1 MAVVPFPHPPPPAVS
16 PTARGVTV
24 VATSSPSPRGPA
36 RQSNQLLTASTPG
49 ARPERE
55 WTEQKRLATVAA
67 GALFLGTPRQGGA
80 DGALPAAVGSNARS
94 PCPTFPPSP
103 PRLVGAR
110 ARGCW
115 TRGPARPA
123 AARGESRRHG
133 PQCAPFS
140 PQPSSS
146 PASRRRRRLS
156 PPQKS
161 SNQTVL
167 CVADS
172 FGESHSQQTA

>member
-1 MAVVPFPHPPPPAVS
+1 MDASSSRYPRGGSTLSPPPPPAVS

-103 PRLVGAR
+103 PPPCGCPRPRLLDARASQAGGGQGGEPTTWPAVRTVLPAAELLPRFPPASSPLTPPEKLQPDRLV
-110 ARGCW
+110 
-115 TRGPARPA
+115 
-123 AARGESRRHG
+123 RR
-133 PQCAPFS
+133 
-140 PQPSSS
+140 
-146 PASRRRRRLS
+146 
-156 PPQKS
+156 
-161 SNQTVL
+161 
-167 CVADS
+167 
-172 FGESHSQQTA
+172 